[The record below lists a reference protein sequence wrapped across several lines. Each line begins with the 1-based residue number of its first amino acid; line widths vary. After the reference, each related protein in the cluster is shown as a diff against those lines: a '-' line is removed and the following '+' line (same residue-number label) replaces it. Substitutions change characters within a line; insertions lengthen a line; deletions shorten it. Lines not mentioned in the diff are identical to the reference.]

1 MKMHIDHVQD
11 MRERERERERED
23 YNLYDIGAL

>member
-1 MKMHIDHVQD
+1 MHIDHVQD

>member
-1 MKMHIDHVQD
+1 MKMHTDHVQD
-11 MRERERERERED
+11 MRERERERED